1 MANPVDGMTTAP
13 IGDGFYNYSPQTQLP
28 PSVSVVVNN
37 RPQSLPQVNY
47 GGPMDAYAAPVS
59 FRPVTDQH
67 IGDALHPAQENALAN
82 APVNF
87 SRYDPVIVYP
97 SGIPSY
103 NTRTNGVASDA
114 QDPNLPHDPTEAGS
128 R

>member
-13 IGDGFYNYSPQTQLP
+13 VGSGFYNYPPQNQLP

-37 RPQSLPQVNY
+37 PPQSLPQVNY
-47 GGPMDAYAAPVS
+47 GGPQDAFAYPTAY
-59 FRPVTDQH
+59 RPSTDQH
-67 IGDALHPAQENALAN
+67 IGDALHPALENALAN
-82 APVNF
+82 APVNR
-87 SRYDPVIVYP
+87 SRYDPAIVYP
-97 SGIPSY
+97 SGIPGY
-103 NTRTNGVASDA
+103 AKRTNGVITDA